1 MLRAV
6 WYKTSFSLTLFWRI
20 CLIRAWKHFLSRAV
34 LLRAYSLS
42 NSVTTRCPTY
52 SFFMYRCIDT
62 YCSVSVRLSSTSLSL
77 SRYSFLSSL
86 CLLRA
91 WLLSLIRCAPVGT
104 YNCTIIR
111 NWYPQCLGIVTQ
123 LRSLRYSEVI
133 EFFKVTD
140 YSYSRSVSGD
150 YILIID

>member
-62 YCSVSVRLSSTSLSL
+62 YCSVSVRLLSTSLSL
-77 SRYSFLSSL
+77 SGYSYSSL

-91 WLLSLIRCAPVGT
+91 WLLSLKDVHQLEPTTASTTWFIIYYLLNYYTLVHRIHSNDNRLFLTLHSVG
-104 YNCTIIR
+104 
-111 NWYPQCLGIVTQ
+111 LVTGTW
-123 LRSLRYSEVI
+123 LH
-133 EFFKVTD
+133 
-140 YSYSRSVSGD
+140 
-150 YILIID
+150 